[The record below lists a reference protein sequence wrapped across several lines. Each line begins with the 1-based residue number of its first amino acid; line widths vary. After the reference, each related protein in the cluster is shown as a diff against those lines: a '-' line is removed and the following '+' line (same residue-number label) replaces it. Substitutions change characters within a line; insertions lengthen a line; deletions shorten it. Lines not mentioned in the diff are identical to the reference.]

1 MSLIPTVKM
10 YQREGYTLTTA
21 PAVEPV
27 TAAELRAH
35 LNVAADSDAS
45 LVVMITAAR
54 EDIEN
59 ATGLALITQVWTLSL
74 DRWPGGAE
82 EWWDGVREAHINS
95 IRRTGGAVTLRRSP
109 VQTVDAITAYG
120 EDDVGAVVSVSGTFI
135 VDTAN
140 MPGRLVIRNGA
151 TWPVALRAANA
162 IEIRYTAGYGDAGA
176 DVPGPIKRAIMQLAA
191 YAYSHRGDDCD
202 LGDAY
207 FASGAAA
214 VMARYKVA
222 RI

>member
-1 MSLIPTVKM
+1 MSLIPHPTLE
-10 YQREGYTLTTA
+10 QRRGDVLTSA

-35 LNVAADSDAS
+35 LVGVADSDAS
-45 LVVMITAAR
+45 LLVMITAAR
-54 EDIEN
+54 EDIES
-59 ATGLALITQVWTLSL
+59 ATGMALITQSWTITV
-74 DRWPGGAE
+74 DRWPSASE
-82 EWWDGVREAHINS
+82 PWWDGVRQMSISALSGAPGWLRLSRWPLQSVESVTTYNEA
-95 IRRTGGAVTLRRSP
+95 GA
-109 VQTVDAITAYG
+109 ATA
-120 EDDVGAVVSVSGTFI
+120 VSVATVFD
-135 VDTAN
+135 VDTAQT
-140 MPGRLVIRNGA
+140 PGRLALKSGQ
-151 TWPVALRAANA
+151 TWPVALRPTNA
-162 IEIRYTAGYGDAGA
+162 IVVGYTSGYGDAGA

-214 VMARYKVA
+214 IMARYKVA